1 MSAPRTTV
9 PNGAKDFCDVLAR
22 VFEAPVPFF
31 VGAGGG
37 GGKGKRRD
45 SPVYGSERLQGFY
58 MGCYINKGYN
68 TGEYKGYLFSLISQV

>member
-37 GGKGKRRD
+37 KGKRRD
-45 SPVYGSERLQGFY
+45 SPVDGSERVQGVY

>member
-37 GGKGKRRD
+37 EREAQRL
-45 SPVYGSERLQGFY
+45 SSLRERAITRFLYGLLNKQG
-58 MGCYINKGYN
+58 
-68 TGEYKGYLFSLISQV
+68 L